1 MHFLQENLKREDLRQ
16 TLELESSKREEKV
29 QKAFA
34 TALEMQ
40 QQAAEEVTALK
51 SQLKWTE
58 RERQQDIDAVVNQV
72 GRSECTQ
79 IP

>member
-1 MHFLQENLKREDLRQ
+1 M
-16 TLELESSKREEKV
+16 

-51 SQLKWTE
+51 SQLKRTE